1 MHGYSYWARVG
12 NESPL
17 ARRHLREWATLLDE
31 WMRGMVARTRA
42 AVGRLTRRMAGVAP
56 DKWFLVGFVILFL
69 LFFFVLL
76 VQPSGVGRGGR

>member
-17 ARRHLREWATLLDE
+17 ARRHLREWATLLG
-31 WMRGMVARTRA
+31 GMVARIRT
-42 AVGRLTRRMAGVAP
+42 AVTRLTRRKAGVAP

>member
-1 MHGYSYWARVG
+1 MQSHSYWTRTTRL
-12 NESPL
+12 E
-17 ARRHLREWATLLDE
+17 EWARDT
-31 WMRGMVARTRA
+31 VARIHTALDRFS
-42 AVGRLTRRMAGVAP
+42 RRVAGVAP

>member
-1 MHGYSYWARVG
+1 
-12 NESPL
+12 
-17 ARRHLREWATLLDE
+17 
-31 WMRGMVARTRA
+31 MVARVHTVVTRF
-42 AVGRLTRRMAGVAP
+42 TRRLSGVAP